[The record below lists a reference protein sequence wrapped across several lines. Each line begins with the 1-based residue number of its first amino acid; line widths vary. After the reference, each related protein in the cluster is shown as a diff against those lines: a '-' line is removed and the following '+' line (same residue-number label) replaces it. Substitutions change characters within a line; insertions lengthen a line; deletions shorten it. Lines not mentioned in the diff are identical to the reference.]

1 VLEYSATVVAVVVV
15 MFHPADSR
23 KTAIGG
29 AVFAL
34 ALLLIIVLNV
44 KASAWC
50 CSVKI
55 ALSLRSNAWRCP
67 TFGFMTP
74 VRVMLGTVS
83 ESVFQRIS
91 ENVDEFV
98 PSQRILSLFPPMFR

>member
-1 VLEYSATVVAVVVV
+1 VVLVYTATVDAVVVV

-23 KTAIGG
+23 KSAIGG

-34 ALLLIIVLNV
+34 ALLRIIVVNV

-55 ALSLRSNAWRCP
+55 ALSLRSNA
-67 TFGFMTP
+67 
-74 VRVMLGTVS
+74 
-83 ESVFQRIS
+83 
-91 ENVDEFV
+91 
-98 PSQRILSLFPPMFR
+98 